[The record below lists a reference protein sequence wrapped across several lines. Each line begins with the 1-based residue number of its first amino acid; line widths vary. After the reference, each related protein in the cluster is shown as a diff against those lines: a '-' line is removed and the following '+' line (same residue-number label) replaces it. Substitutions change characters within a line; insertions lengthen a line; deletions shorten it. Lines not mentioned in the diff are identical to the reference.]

1 MDVELASNLVW
12 LVAACSLIVL
22 TYRGVRAGS
31 VQLSLPAAILLALL
45 LCFILLPVISVS
57 DDLLAMRQA
66 TLPESEQSW
75 RMASHDTAV
84 SVEIS
89 LAVAAYLWLLSAL
102 KTGTRRYLLES
113 RVVRPMAVQLARL
126 QRLRPPPSFAY

>member
-1 MDVELASNLVW
+1 MELASNLVW

-31 VQLSLPAAILLALL
+31 VQISLPSAILLALL

-75 RMASHDTAV
+75 HTASHDTAV
-84 SVEIS
+84 NLEIS
-89 LAVAAYLWLLSAL
+89 LAVAAYLFLLSAL
-102 KTGTRRYLLES
+102 RARTRRYLFES
-113 RVVRPMAVQLARL
+113 RVVQPMAARLVRL
-126 QRLRPPPSFAY
+126 QRLRPPPSSAY